1 MYGAGGVLAATA
13 LLAPAAAAAQ
23 RMPILVLCAVACMG
37 ATTIVALG
45 PRYTEGIA
53 RLMGLAGSVIVAAGV
68 ALGDGTF
75 LSVVYGLLFV
85 WIAQA
90 SAIFFHPRHALE
102 QVLFSSFVHG
112 AALATLP
119 PGSRAATWVL
129 TTGTCHVVLAFYRL
143 MERHSARLRGI
154 VEHSG
159 AAVAVVGRDFTIQEI
174 AGAGPRLFDH
184 EPAALSGRAIVDL
197 FHPDDRALVAEAL
210 GSVIR
215 LGGSATLEGRV
226 RHASGTWVH
235 VEANLENALSDPS
248 ITGVVVTIRDVTE
261 RKRLQD
267 ELLHQANHDRL
278 TGLPNR
284 NQFTDRVREA
294 LARRSTG
301 LCAVLFVDLDHFK
314 DVNDSLGHAAGDDL
328 LEAAA
333 ARLEGALRTGDTVA
347 RLGGDEFGVLL
358 RGIADPSEAAPV
370 ADRILDVLQ
379 APFEVGGSEVYVT
392 ASIGIA
398 VAQAGGP
405 TVAGELLRDAD
416 LAMNM
421 AKDEGRSRSRVFQAA
436 MHAHLLERVEL
447 EADLRR
453 AIDRDELV
461 LHYQPVVDIEAGR
474 VTGVEALVRWH
485 HPRRGLVP
493 PMQFIPLAEESDLI
507 VRIGR
512 WVLDTACDQGVHLRA
527 PTGEPVHVG
536 INLSAR
542 QLLDPRLVGDVRAA
556 LARSGL
562 PASDLVL
569 EITESVVA
577 GNIEATRTV
586 LDELRALG
594 VRIAIDDF
602 GSGYSSLRYLK
613 TLPIDI
619 LKIDRAFVKGLGVTE
634 RDGALADAIVMLGH
648 SLGLTTVAEGIETEM
663 QLDHLHRAGC
673 ELGQGYLFAP
683 PMPLGAL
690 TDFLRRPLART
701 VALDAPAGGI
711 FRA

>member
-1 MYGAGGVLAATA
+1 GRSAALMYGAGGVLAAAT

-23 RMPILVLCAVACMG
+23 RIPILVLCAVACLG
-37 ATTIVALG
+37 ATTIVVLG
-45 PRYTEGIA
+45 PRFTEGIA

-75 LSVVYGLLFV
+75 LSVIYGLLFV

-102 QVLFSSFVHG
+102 QVLFSSLVHAG
-112 AALATLP
+112 ALATLP
-119 PGSRAATWVL
+119 PGSRAATWML

-143 MERHSARLRGI
+143 MEQHSARLRGI

-174 AGAGPRLFDH
+174 AGAGPRLFGH
-184 EPAALSGRAIVDL
+184 EPSVLSGSAIVEL
-197 FHPDDRALVAEAL
+197 FHPEDQALVAEAL
-210 GSVIR
+210 GSVVR
-215 LGGSATLEGRV
+215 LGSSATLEGRV
-226 RHASGTWVH
+226 RHASGSWVH

-284 NQFTDRVREA
+284 NQFTDRVRQA

-301 LCAVLFVDLDHFK
+301 MCAVLFVDLDHFK

-328 LEAAA
+328 LEAVA

-358 RGIADPSEAAPV
+358 GGIADPSEGALV
-370 ADRILDVLQ
+370 ADRILEVLR

-398 VAQAGGP
+398 VAQAGGS
-405 TVAGELLRDAD
+405 TGAGELLRDAD

-421 AKDEGRSRSRVFQAA
+421 AKDEGRSRSRVFQTA

-453 AIDRDELV
+453 AIERNELM
-461 LHYQPVVDIEAGR
+461 LHYQPVVDIGAGR
-474 VTGVEALVRWH
+474 VIGAEALVRWN

-493 PMQFIPLAEESDLI
+493 PMQFVPLAEESDLI

-512 WVLDTACDQGVHLRA
+512 WVLDTACDEGVHFRA

-542 QLLDPRLVGDVRAA
+542 QLLDPSLVGDVRAA

-562 PASDLVL
+562 PPDHLLL

-577 GNIEATRTV
+577 GNIETTRTV
-586 LDELRALG
+586 LDELRGLG

-613 TLPIDI
+613 TLPVDI
-619 LKIDRAFVKGLGVTE
+619 LKIDRAFVKGLGLTE
-634 RDGALADAIVMLGH
+634 RDGALA
-648 SLGLTTVAEGIETEM
+648 
-663 QLDHLHRAGC
+663 
-673 ELGQGYLFAP
+673 
-683 PMPLGAL
+683 
-690 TDFLRRPLART
+690 
-701 VALDAPAGGI
+701 
-711 FRA
+711 